1 MFIRDHIKL
10 DFMLDLFLIKQKSLM
25 LYFNLQKK

>member
-1 MFIRDHIKL
+1 MFIRDHKKL
-10 DFMLDLFLIKQKSLM
+10 DFMIDLFLMKQKSLM

>member
-1 MFIRDHIKL
+1 MFIRDHKKL
-10 DFMLDLFLIKQKSLM
+10 DFMLDLLLIKQKSLM

>member
-1 MFIRDHIKL
+1 MFIRDHKKL
-10 DFMLDLFLIKQKSLM
+10 DFMLYLFLIKQKSLM